1 MTVRSNTSLAV
12 EPALSVATTLML
24 VAPAVLGA
32 VPLKVRVLALKL
44 SQLGNAEPSFWV
56 AV

>member
-24 VAPAVLGA
+24 VAPAVLWA